1 MKHINKELGATI
13 HKNVRQT
20 GMFNNKN
27 GFLNADGDSLEK
39 KYGSPTLSD
48 SYYKSY
54 ADLYSTNFG
63 QNDVIKNSIISKS
76 KEIAN
81 KNSNFQKLDIAGLQ
95 KLIEQFAKDRQNSS
109 NLERSATNSLIDK
122 YDDLLTSRRDAQNI
136 AERNIRD
143 SEGGYPNI
151 NHKHS
156 NLIKNILDHHIDWV
170 ATLSITNYLDYLND
184 KSKLIEEQIE
194 YAFEKNT
201 YELWKKLD
209 NKGVLNSQ
217 KKIIGDKIKELTP
230 KLNTQT
236 GSKVK
241 TNATADELVNGASA
255 SLDKKWIFIGVGG
268 LVVLTALYLIFR
280 NKSSN

>member
-1 MKHINKELGATI
+1 MRHININKLIGI
-13 HKNVRQT
+13 SPKPSKSVKK
-20 GMFNNKN
+20 NKN
-27 GFLNADGDSLEK
+27 RFLNADGDSLEK

-48 SYYKSY
+48 SYYKSI
-54 ADLYSTNFG
+54 ANLYSTNIG

-95 KLIEQFAKDRQNSS
+95 KLKEKFDNDRQNSS

-170 ATLSITNYLDYLND
+170 GTLSITNYLEYLIE
-184 KSKLIEEQIE
+184 KSKLIEEQID
-194 YAFEKNT
+194 YAKGKNT
-201 YELWKKLD
+201 YDVWKKLEG
-209 NKGVLNSQ
+209 KGFLDSQ
-217 KKIIGDKIKELTP
+217 KKIIADKIKELTP
-230 KLNTQT
+230 KVNPQT
-236 GSKVK
+236 GSKAN
-241 TNATADELVNGASA
+241 TNATADELINGS
-255 SLDKKWIFIGVGG
+255 SLTSNKKWIFIGVGG